1 MALGEKSHYV
11 VGKPQWYHHHKSYFS
26 EGVKPLGTE
35 LSSFSDCSQLHLQ
48 NLLHYYSRISVE

>member
-11 VGKPQWYHHHKSYFS
+11 VEKPQWYHRLKSYFS
-26 EGVKPLGTE
+26 KDGKLLGTE
-35 LSSFSDCSQLHLQ
+35 LGSFSDCSQLHLQ